1 MQEEAEKIEKEIDH
15 DPLANTATVYATYN
29 SSIVSASDTWV
40 IDILHPSIMVEKTAN
55 ATETYIGDTIQY
67 KINVTNT
74 GDCEL
79 HNVNVSDSQFGNLL
93 TNGILEPKQSII
105 FTKTYIAE
113 SEGQLVNTA
122 NASGADP
129 LGMRVYN
136 EDSWTVNVLIPT
148 PATAT
153 VTFNTTGLSLDASDK
168 TVLTVDGTSYTFS
181 QLPLT
186 FEWIVGSSHN
196 FSWKSP
202 VEVNSGKHYIWTS
215 TSGLSELQN
224 GEIKVPAGGGNIT
237 GNYKTQYLVT
247 FSQNGLDS
255 SASGI
260 IVTVN
265 GEAKEYNNLPFGVWV
280 DSGSTL
286 CYAYEDT
293 VSSTVSG
300 KRFRLYSV
308 SGPNSPI
315 TVTEPVTVTGNYI
328 TQYHL
333 MVETDPD
340 GLTPQPTREPA
351 GEQDPAGG
359 WWYNASISVTL
370 TAQQVEGFKFR
381 YWSVN
386 GANQGDSV
394 NPITVVIDESK
405 TAIAHYAKLP
415 TVANVTFSIKDVQED
430 YTGIILIV
438 DEEEYDL
445 DKLPITFTWDIGS
458 NHTFEFKSPL
468 IVNLNQKRYVW
479 ISTSGLSVLRN
490 GTITVP
496 NEGGIVEASYKTQ
509 YYLNVQSSY
518 GVTDGE
524 GWYDEG
530 ATAYARLNT
539 GLIDHGNGTRRAF
552 THWSGD
558 ASGANYAQSNPI
570 IMNASKTAIAVWKT
584 QHYLTVVSPYDTPGG
599 MGWYDEGATAY
610 ATLAYGIQEI
620 AVGKRARFTSWSGDA
635 SGTSLTSNPITM
647 DKPKTAIALWTIQWY
662 LTVKVDP
669 FGIGTIQGEGWYDD
683 STSVT
688 LQAPQY
694 LPSINGV
701 DGIRYRFSHWD
712 VDGAQVGGNPI
723 TVHMNAAHTA
733 TAHYIRQYEVAFGQ
747 TGVSSEYMG
756 CIIEIDSVGY
766 GLADLPKSFW
776 WDEGSTHEFTFQSP
790 LNVNA
795 AKRFVWVSTTGLSPH
810 QSANITITELGEI
823 IGNYKTQWLQIF
835 DSSDNVKTDGIRLV
849 ITVNDAQVL
858 TNALPYELWADTGTT
873 INYRFEDEVS
883 SSLAGKRYKL
893 KSISGPLSGYV
904 VSSSNLVRGNYGV
917 QYYLDVNSPYGAPTP
932 KSGWHDAGTLITAFV
947 TSPWPTNPIN
957 TRYICI
963 GWTGTG
969 SVPVS
974 GTKASVT
981 FVINEPSSITWNWKT
996 QYLVNFTQTGS
1007 LIPPVVTYQ
1016 IDSGPTATKPAPFGL
1031 WIDAGSQI
1039 SYNYPEAISE
1049 AAGTRYLL
1057 TSISPTSPQII
1068 NTPLTVIGTYITQYY
1083 LDVVSPYGS
1092 PSGMGWYDEGAIAHA
1107 ALAYGI
1113 EEIPLNVRFVF
1124 TGWSGDASGTN
1135 LISNPILMDAPKTA
1149 IANWKTQF
1157 YLTLNTSPEGVTAPF
1172 GEGWYDADTYANI
1185 STPQFVEVAD
1195 GSRYRF
1201 NCWTTSDINEI
1212 TDPNTPTTSVLM
1224 DKAKTVTAN
1233 YIIQYYL
1240 EIEVEP
1246 PDSAII
1252 PGEGWYDEGAIVVVV
1267 APEYWPSTE
1276 GKRFHF
1282 DHWTINGTLNLN
1294 NQLVVLMDKPHSAT
1308 AHYIIQYSVTFIQTG
1323 LDQYAVGKVLEVNG
1337 SEKAFSDLPFTMW
1350 VDHNATIMYSFAATV
1365 SSNLPGSRY
1374 SLENVTGP
1382 ASPLTVTQ
1390 PATITGNYEATY
1402 YLEVISEYGDPYGS
1416 GWYKRGS
1423 TATFGVTTPVDHGNR
1438 TIRVF
1443 LKWSGDAEIYEPE
1456 GTLIMTKP
1464 STVTASWQ
1472 TMYLVTFNTTLP
1484 NNVVLRIPNVPTTLP
1499 AGMNIFGTYYP
1510 VGEHVTVGPA
1520 PKVVMENERT
1530 RYTFKK
1536 WTLNGTPFTEN
1547 ENLSFIVNQPL
1558 DFAVVYDVE
1567 HLLEINARGVEDSF
1581 KATVTIVT
1589 STPMGYELSPT
1600 SPIQQW
1606 IRQGTRVT
1614 LTISTPNKI
1623 GHGEWAI
1630 FQKWSKD
1637 ISETNRTATFTMLN
1651 SMAIDAIFFK
1661 VNPVAMSI
1669 PYSILA
1675 GLITMILC
1683 VVAARRS
1690 KPKDKKSNRRAATA
1704 GVIVMALAIIV
1715 AAIVSSTIAMG
1726 YGINPTELVDFTNW
1740 AVVFL
1745 VIEAIAFFF
1754 ISTLAVKK
1762 AQRTEKP

>member
-1 MQEEAEKIEKEIDH
+1 MTKSYIQIQKGESTSIKNFKAKLTGFLLSLLIIIIPLVIVISSTSGQVGIDWNRINWVLIDEDNDESGGENWRDVTAAYAAYDANYLYLKLKTVEPPKFPTSKNDRDDDKYRWFLDFDGNMYWQGNVLYEAEYLISVQDKDDDGIGEMYLLFDSDNDSNFDDEVWTEIVVNSTDGGFRINGYQLEIYINWSKIGGMPHVLWLSWCTDRSDNNLNQCPTTDRAETAYGVVIRLGSISGYKWEDLNRNGFLDMGDELPIQGWEIHLQSGAMSWEAYTDESGYYQFIALPEGTYIVSETIPYGWIQTYPGNNSYIVQIRSGEQITGKDFGNFETMASLSIRKTAGATQAHVGDEIEYSFNITNTGNVPLLIENVTDNVIGSIMINQLLEPNQWIIVNAKYTVKESDP

-29 SSIVSASDTWV
+29 SSTLSASDTWI

-55 ATETYIGDTIQY
+55 ATEAYIGDTIQY

-74 GDCEL
+74 GDCNL
-79 HNVNVSDSQFGNLL
+79 YNVNVSDSLFGNLL
-93 TNGILEPKQSII
+93 TNGILRPKQSII
-105 FTKTYIAE
+105 FTKTYIAKN
-113 SEGQLVNTA
+113 EGKLTNTA
-122 NASGADP
+122 NASGTDP
-129 LGMRVYN
+129 LGMCVYN
-136 EDSWTVNVLIPT
+136 EDSWTVNVLIP
-148 PATAT
+148 PQATAS
-153 VTFNTTGLSLDASDK
+153 VTFNATGLSLDASDK
-168 TVLTVDGTSYTFS
+168 TVLTVDGTSYTYS

-202 VEVNSGKHYIWTS
+202 VDVNSGKRYIWTS
-215 TSGLSELQN
+215 TNGLSELQN
-224 GEIKVPAGGGNIT
+224 GEIIVPTGGGNI
-237 GNYKTQYLVT
+237 
-247 FSQNGLDS
+247 
-255 SASGI
+255 
-260 IVTVN
+260 
-265 GEAKEYNNLPFGVWV
+265 
-280 DSGSTL
+280 
-286 CYAYEDT
+286 
-293 VSSTVSG
+293 
-300 KRFRLYSV
+300 
-308 SGPNSPI
+308 
-315 TVTEPVTVTGNYI
+315 TGNYI

-370 TAQQVEGFKFR
+370 TAQQVEGFKFS
-381 YWSVN
+381 YWSIN
-386 GANQGDSV
+386 GSNQGDGV
-394 NPITVVIDESK
+394 NPITVVIDASK

-415 TVANVTFSIKDVQED
+415 TVANVTFSVKDVQED

-496 NEGGIVEASYKTQ
+496 NEGEIVEATYKTQ

-584 QHYLTVVSPYDTPGG
+584 QHYLTVISPYDAPGG

-733 TAHYIRQYEVAFGQ
+733 TAHYIRQYEVAFSQ
-747 TGVSSEYMG
+747 TGVSSEYTG

-835 DSSDNVKTDGIRLV
+835 DSSDNVKTDGIGLV
-849 ITVNDAQVL
+849 ITVNEAQVL

-904 VSSSNLVRGNYGV
+904 ISSSNLVRGNYGV

-969 SVPVS
+969 SVPSS

-981 FVINEPSSITWNWKT
+981 FAINEPSSITWNWKT

-1007 LIPPVVTYQ
+1007 LIPPAVTYQ

-1031 WIDAGSQI
+1031 WIDVGSQI

-1068 NTPLTVIGTYITQYY
+1068 NAPLTVIGTYITQYY

-1201 NCWTTSDINEI
+1201 NCWTTSDIDEI

-1246 PDSAII
+1246 PDSAIV
-1252 PGEGWYDEGAIVVVV
+1252 PGEGWYDEGAIVVVI

-1282 DHWTINGTLNLN
+1282 DRWTIDGTLNLN

-1308 AHYIIQYSVTFIQTG
+1308 AHYIIQYSVTFIQKG
-1323 LDQYAVGKVLEVNG
+1323 LDQYAVGKVLEVN
-1337 SEKAFSDLPFTMW
+1337 
-1350 VDHNATIMYSFAATV
+1350 
-1365 SSNLPGSRY
+1365 
-1374 SLENVTGP
+1374 
-1382 ASPLTVTQ
+1382 
-1390 PATITGNYEATY
+1390 
-1402 YLEVISEYGDPYGS
+1402 
-1416 GWYKRGS
+1416 
-1423 TATFGVTTPVDHGNR
+1423 
-1438 TIRVF
+1438 
-1443 LKWSGDAEIYEPE
+1443 
-1456 GTLIMTKP
+1456 
-1464 STVTASWQ
+1464 
-1472 TMYLVTFNTTLP
+1472 
-1484 NNVVLRIPNVPTTLP
+1484 
-1499 AGMNIFGTYYP
+1499 
-1510 VGEHVTVGPA
+1510 
-1520 PKVVMENERT
+1520 
-1530 RYTFKK
+1530 
-1536 WTLNGTPFTEN
+1536 
-1547 ENLSFIVNQPL
+1547 
-1558 DFAVVYDVE
+1558 
-1567 HLLEINARGVEDSF
+1567 
-1581 KATVTIVT
+1581 
-1589 STPMGYELSPT
+1589 
-1600 SPIQQW
+1600 
-1606 IRQGTRVT
+1606 
-1614 LTISTPNKI
+1614 
-1623 GHGEWAI
+1623 
-1630 FQKWSKD
+1630 
-1637 ISETNRTATFTMLN
+1637 
-1651 SMAIDAIFFK
+1651 
-1661 VNPVAMSI
+1661 
-1669 PYSILA
+1669 
-1675 GLITMILC
+1675 
-1683 VVAARRS
+1683 
-1690 KPKDKKSNRRAATA
+1690 
-1704 GVIVMALAIIV
+1704 
-1715 AAIVSSTIAMG
+1715 
-1726 YGINPTELVDFTNW
+1726 
-1740 AVVFL
+1740 
-1745 VIEAIAFFF
+1745 
-1754 ISTLAVKK
+1754 
-1762 AQRTEKP
+1762 